1 MLPILLAIWPYMI
14 AVFSLFEGNTT
25 MKVVLYLYYPA
36 TAVVYIWNIINAFK
50 YKGQNIAK
58 ELAFFNMIIKIAH
71 IPFYLIIFAIGLMFL
86 LASVV
91 PALTFFTPMI
101 LINLFITD
109 IILLFISS
117 MYGVNA
123 IRYAYKE
130 RMITGKSAIKN
141 LIMHFIFVLDVISA
155 INIYCKVKKQKGE
168 YQDE

>member
-1 MLPILLAIWPYMI
+1 M
-14 AVFSLFEGNTT
+14 T
-25 MKVVLYLYYPA
+25 VVLYLYFAA

-50 YKGQNIAK
+50 YKGQNTAK
-58 ELAFFNMIIKIAH
+58 ELAFFNMIIKIVH
-71 IPFYLIIFAIGLMFL
+71 IPFYLSVFAIGAMFL
-86 LASVV
+86 LTSVV
-91 PALTFFTPMI
+91 PALTFVTPII

-123 IRYAYKE
+123 IRHAYKG
-130 RMITGKSAIKN
+130 RMISGKSAIKN

-168 YQDE
+168 CQDE